1 MLYCCGVRARE
12 ENWLL
17 KLYVTGGG
25 HLAQEA
31 RANLERLCAQYLS
44 GGYRIE
50 VVDLSQNPA
59 AAKEHGIV
67 AVPMVVREAPV
78 PIRKA
83 VGNLSE
89 TPRALFSLHLGI

>member
-1 MLYCCGVRARE
+1 VRARK
-12 ENWLL
+12 ENWLP
-17 KLYVTGGG
+17 KLYVAGGG
-25 HLAQEA
+25 HLAREA
-31 RANLERLCAQYLS
+31 RSNLERLCAQYLS

-50 VVDLSQNPA
+50 VIDLLEDPA

-83 VGNLSE
+83 VGDLSLA
-89 TPRALFSLHLGI
+89 PRALFSLHLKL